1 MTTRQILGGT
11 GTNSKATWNESTPP
25 EELEPAPK
33 SLFPEPA
40 HPTFGAI
47 LNGTTFSRKRKRK
60 HLQQFSTSSA
70 IESPF
75 KRVKGRSRIGRLS
88 GTSTSKV
95 VTGEAK
101 PTSPLL
107 FSHSPQLRP
116 QLPRFSSS
124 EASVNMMNS
133 VNAEESST
141 PTLLQTMKM
150 SRDSR
155 LSTDLST
162 KLPSSQYSRTKS
174 FKTDE
179 VEISNKGLQA
189 ISQIGALELLEQDD
203 RLVFIIDLS
212 NRYNFNPGPLS
223 ILFANATLKGV
234 HSVYDAVQGRN
245 SEDPRAIIA
254 GIGFP
259 EFKTWSTSFVEEDQ
273 AMDVALPAY
282 AYGGVVWTCVSLR
295 KKFRVFYGTL
305 STVPG
310 GLSSNGYRQQ
320 TPFPRNNSSEQGSP
334 STTSVGRPQAGVV
347 DYFGKAKIPYE
358 GPPNV
363 DVSLLDQATSP
374 AASSAETMGQLPNHS
389 ANKSGLSFPEASV
402 CTPGQPPL
410 SQHTISMEEFQEF
423 SQDQKVRS
431 PLGSVISNQGV
442 FDWTRLPFTS
452 ALPKHIQFAKSI
464 DWAST
469 SLGPVDTWPAI
480 LKSLSNLLM
489 ASPHPTAMYW
499 GDDNVAIYNEPYILL
514 ASQKHPK
521 LMGQTYIEAWGEIW
535 NFVKDSFV
543 TAKEM
548 GQSVMKDDDLLCVNR
563 QGFLE
568 ETYFSWSLIPIV
580 GADGKV
586 AGLFNPAFEKTRRK
600 IAERRM
606 LTLREIGETIA
617 TAREVKSFW
626 PQVLKGLEIN
636 EYDAPFVLLYSV
648 GDDNDSDSASIQ
660 SSSISIAKSC
670 FLEGTLPEIPEGHPI
685 APSVIDLRSGTDGFA
700 TAFREAAGMD
710 KPILLETSAGTLNAE
725 LLDGFQC
732 RGFPEKPRAAII
744 CPIHPTTGDNVI
756 GFLVIGVNP
765 RRPYDDDY
773 SLFIQLLSRQLATSM
788 ASVVLFEEE
797 IKRGQRAAKLAA
809 LDRIELSEQLAAR
822 TQEAVESE
830 NKFTRMAELAPVGMF
845 IADRFGQMVFTNE
858 TFHKISGHL
867 RDPSSQD
874 MWMESIVNE
883 DRPAIEQRWQK
894 LIDQVEPMS
903 AEFRFKTPWEDPN
916 GDKSYT
922 WVIASA
928 YPETDDDGKLK
939 TVFGSITEISQQKW
953 AQDLQKK
960 RTEEAVE
967 LKRQQSNFIDMTSHE
982 MRNPLSAILQC
993 ADEITRSLSEFKA
1006 YPGQHTV
1013 PSTLIDSNIDA
1024 AQTITFCANHQ
1035 TRIVSDVLTLS
1046 KLDSALLLVTPVDV
1060 RPASIVQQA
1069 LKMFNGEL
1077 QTADIKMQF
1086 RIDSSLNELGIEWV
1100 RLDPSRLLQVLINL
1114 TTNAIKFTSSQAKRT
1129 ITIDLSASLMPP
1141 SEFTSSLVSYI
1152 PSRSKRD
1159 DVTEGKDW
1167 GTGDDVY
1174 LNFAVRDT
1182 GKGLTEDERKLMFLR
1197 FSQASP
1203 KTHVQYGGSG
1213 LGLFISRE
1221 LVELQGGEI
1230 GVSSESGK
1238 GSTFAFYVK
1247 AKKSNGPADG
1257 SGELPPLTQV
1267 NSCKSSVH
1275 RASRPNTATEESKPS
1290 SVPGP
1295 PVTAP
1300 KPLND
1305 MKVMIVEDNLVN
1317 QRVLS
1322 KALRNQGCDV
1332 TLANHGG
1339 ECLDQLR
1346 KTRIWNGREQDGENL
1361 DIILMDLEMPV
1372 MDGLTCTRTIREL
1385 QTKGDI
1391 VRHIP
1396 IIAVYVFSTFM
1407 VYESTNIEKKCQCP
1421 KCSCG
1426 RRSGGRHGRCLLCSN
1441 SDVLTSVRMML
1452 CQSLSVYWNLYLRW
1466 NYLQLNT
1473 RLLLEILPL
1482 MPSQQNRKSYM

>member
-1 MTTRQILGGT
+1 MTLERSDEFIALRPPTSRHRRILSSEGAQGCSDKEQRVATTRQISDSIGK
-11 GTNSKATWNESTPP
+11 NSEAIWNESTPP
-25 EELEPAPK
+25 EELESAPTP
-33 SLFPEPA
+33 SRSEPA
-40 HPTFGAI
+40 HPVFGVV
-47 LNGTTFSRKRKRK
+47 LNGITFSRKRKRK
-60 HLQQFSTSSA
+60 HLPEISTSNA
-70 IESPF
+70 VKSPF
-75 KRVKGRSRIGRLS
+75 KRLKGRSRIERS
-88 GTSTSKV
+88 SNASISNS
-95 VTGEAK
+95 EAK
-101 PTSPLL
+101 PTSPLF
-107 FSHSPQLRP
+107 FSHSPQPRP

-124 EASVNMMNS
+124 EASVTMMNNVS
-133 VNAEESST
+133 AEESST
-141 PTLLQTMKM
+141 PTLLQGMKM

-155 LSTDLST
+155 LSTVLGA
-162 KLPSSQYSRTKS
+162 KLPSSQYGRIKSSR
-174 FKTDE
+174 TDE
-179 VEISNKGLQA
+179 VEILNKGLQD
-189 ISQIGALELLEQDD
+189 ISQMGALELLEQDD

-212 NRYNFNPGPLS
+212 NRHNFNPGPLS

-234 HSVYDAVQGRN
+234 QSVYDAVQGRN
-245 SEDPRAIIA
+245 SEDPRAIIT
-254 GIGFP
+254 GVEFP

-273 AMDVALPAY
+273 AMDVTLPAY
-282 AYGGVVWTCVSLR
+282 AYGGVVWTCVNLR
-295 KKFRVFYGTL
+295 KKFRVFYGIL
-305 STVPG
+305 STVSGRLPA
-310 GLSSNGYRQQ
+310 NGHRQQ
-320 TPFPRNNSSEQGSP
+320 TPFSKTNPNDQGSP
-334 STTSVGRPQAGVV
+334 STTSVGRQQAEVV
-347 DYFGKAKIPYE
+347 DYFGTAKIPYE
-358 GPPNV
+358 GPLDANV
-363 DVSLLDQATSP
+363 GLPDGTSSP
-374 AASSAETMGQLPNHS
+374 IPSITETMGQLLNNSTNGS
-389 ANKSGLSFPEASV
+389 ALNLPAASV
-402 CTPGQPPL
+402 CTPGQSPL
-410 SQHTISMEEFQEF
+410 SQHMISMEELQEF
-423 SQDQKVRS
+423 SQDRKIRY
-431 PLGSVISNQGV
+431 PLGSVMSNQGF

-469 SLGPVDTWPAI
+469 SLGPVDTWSAI
-480 LKSLSNLLM
+480 LTSISNLLM

-499 GDDNVAIYNEPYILL
+499 GENNVAIYNEPYILL
-514 ASQKHPK
+514 AGQKHPK
-521 LMGQTYIEAWGEIW
+521 LMGQTYVEAWGEIW

-548 GQSVMKDDDLLCVNR
+548 GQAVMKDDDLLFVNR

-606 LTLREIGETIA
+606 LTLREVGETIA
-617 TAREVKSFW
+617 TAREVKDFW
-626 PQVLKGLEIN
+626 SQVLKGLEIN

-648 GDDNDSDSASIQ
+648 GDENDSDSASIH
-660 SSSISIAKSC
+660 SSSISMAKSC
-670 FLEGTLPEIPEGHPI
+670 FLEGTLPEIPHGHPI
-685 APSVIDLRSGTDGFA
+685 APPVIDLRSGTDGFA
-700 TAFREAAGMD
+700 IALREAVGMD
-710 KPILLETSAGTLNAE
+710 KPILLETSTGTLNAE
-725 LLDGFQC
+725 FLDGFQC
-732 RGFPEKPRAAII
+732 RGFPEKPRAAIV

-756 GFLVIGVNP
+756 GFLIMGVNP

-845 IADRFGQMVFTNE
+845 IADRFGKMMFTNE
-858 TFHKISGHL
+858 TFHKISGTL
-867 RDPSSQD
+867 TDPSSQD

-916 GDKSYT
+916 GAKSYT

-928 YPETDDDGKLK
+928 YPEKYDDGGLK

-993 ADEITRSLSEFKA
+993 ADEITRSLSDFKA
-1006 YPGQHTV
+1006 YPGQHAI

-1024 AQTITFCANHQ
+1024 AQTITLCANHQ

-1060 RPASIVQQA
+1060 QPASIVQQA
-1069 LKMFNGEL
+1069 LKMFDGEL

-1086 RIDSSLNELGIEWV
+1086 RIDSSLHDLGIEWV

-1129 ITIDLSASLMPP
+1129 ITIGLSASLIPP
-1141 SEFTSSLVSYI
+1141 SEFTPSLVSYI

-1167 GTGDDVY
+1167 GTGDNVY
-1174 LNFAVRDT
+1174 LNFAVQDT
-1182 GKGLTEDERKLMFLR
+1182 GKGLTEDERKLLFLR

-1257 SGELPPLTQV
+1257 TEELPALTQV
-1267 NSCKSSVH
+1267 NSRRSPVRRTSKH
-1275 RASRPNTATEESKPS
+1275 NATTAESQPS
-1290 SVPGP
+1290 SVPKT
-1295 PVTAP
+1295 PVIAP
-1300 KPLND
+1300 KPLH
-1305 MKVMIVEDNLVN
+1305 MKVMIVEDNIVN

-1322 KALRNQGCDV
+1322 KALRNQGCDI

-1346 KTRIWNGREQDGENL
+1346 KTRLWNGCEQDGENL

-1385 QTKGDI
+1385 QAKGDI

-1396 IIAVYVFSTFM
+1396 IIAVYVSVFSWFITSLISKRSANARSAHVEGALAAGM
-1407 VYESTNIEKKCQCP
+1407 V
-1421 KCSCG
+1421 
-1426 RRSGGRHGRCLLCSN
+1426 
-1441 SDVLTSVRMML
+1441 
-1452 CQSLSVYWNLYLRW
+1452 SVYVMLTQIY
-1466 NYLQLNT
+1466 
-1473 RLLLEILPL
+1473 
-1482 MPSQQNRKSYM
+1482 